1 MNPTDRNMYEV
12 AFRTM
17 ADTARRIHGE
27 VWAPANTLTDAEL
40 LLWAEAKGLTHADI
54 VRINF

>member
-1 MNPTDRNMYEV
+1 MNPADRKMYEV
-12 AFRTM
+12 AFSTM
-17 ADTARRIHGE
+17 ANRARLLHGA

-54 VRINF
+54 IRINF